1 VRLRNWLRLR
11 PPDPQIE
18 EPTGYREEKVVTRST
33 KTLFRAAALM
43 AMLCAPMTLA
53 VNAGTGSIIEAPAQ
67 PQKGLGL
74 VLLVSLQRG

>member
-1 VRLRNWLRLR
+1 
-11 PPDPQIE
+11 
-18 EPTGYREEKVVTRST
+18 VTRST

-53 VNAGTGSIIEAPAQ
+53 VNAGTGSIIEAPSQ